1 VNLLTVSEIPRDI
14 NTGIKMWFLSGISE
28 VLIDFYKV
36 ILNMRQLVF
45 PTVFRLKI
53 QSTWKR
59 STKWVVN
66 LISLISAYK
75 QTLVC
80 QKYDLLII
88 IV

>member
-1 VNLLTVSEIPRDI
+1 MNLLTVSEIPRDI
-14 NTGIKMWFLSGISE
+14 NTGIKMWFLSGISK

-45 PTVFRLKI
+45 PTVFWLKI

-66 LISLISAYK
+66 LISLISAYEPWFVK
-75 QTLVC
+75 NMI
-80 QKYDLLII
+80 Y
-88 IV
+88 

>member
-1 VNLLTVSEIPRDI
+1 MNLLTVSEIPRDI

-66 LISLISAYK
+66 LISLISVYEPWFVK
-75 QTLVC
+75 NMI
-80 QKYDLLII
+80 Y
-88 IV
+88 

>member
-1 VNLLTVSEIPRDI
+1 MNLLTVSEIPRDI

>member
-1 VNLLTVSEIPRDI
+1 MNLLTVSEIPRDI

-75 QTLVC
+75 PWFV
-80 QKYDLLII
+80 KNMIY
-88 IV
+88 